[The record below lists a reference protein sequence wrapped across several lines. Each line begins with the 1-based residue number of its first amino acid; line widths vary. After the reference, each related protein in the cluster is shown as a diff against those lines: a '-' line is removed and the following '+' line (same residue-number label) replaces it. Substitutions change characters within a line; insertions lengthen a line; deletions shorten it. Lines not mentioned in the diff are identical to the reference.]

1 MNAKTLLLPV
11 LLLAPTAARAQ
22 TRVTGT
28 MDSRRSTLV
37 YAAHHPTHDWR
48 ATSRS
53 VTGTVAFDPANAAGA
68 AVTIRVPVA
77 SFDSGND
84 SRDDHMIDAVKGD
97 DNPTI
102 VFTSS
107 RVVPTV
113 WARTADGWSGT
124 WQVTGAMQFAGRT
137 VEMTLP
143 VNIAVHGTAFS
154 ATSQFPISITA
165 FGIRPPSLLGL
176 AMRDNV
182 ELVATLAAT
191 LR

>member
-1 MNAKTLLLPV
+1 MNVRTLLLSV
-11 LLLAPTAARAQ
+11 LLLAPVAAHAQ
-22 TRVTGT
+22 RMTGT
-28 MDSRRSTLV
+28 MDSRRSTLA

-53 VTGTVAFDPANAAGA
+53 VTGTVAFDPATPSGA
-68 AVTIRVPVA
+68 SVTMRVPVE

-97 DNPTI
+97 DFPTI

-107 RVVPTV
+107 RVVPTA
-113 WARTADGWSGT
+113 WTRSADGWSGV
-124 WQVTGAMQFAGRT
+124 WQVTGGMQFAGRT

-143 VNIAVHGTAFS
+143 VRVAVRGTSFS

-182 ELVATLAAT
+182 EITATLAAT